1 MRKIIAIVLSL
12 ILLVSLSVSA
22 AAAATRAFLFQEYE
36 VTAGAVLCYGK
47 QLPADGALEVSANSK
62 IVNDVSIS
70 TLAQEKIPLT
80 VYCLVD
86 SATSQSEK
94 MVQCRQDVLLNISSQ
109 MAEEDTMVI
118 ATIDSVLTESKPLDT
133 KAARDTAIKTISGST
148 WSTNLYDGISE
159 ALKTLHTNTAYNK
172 NRCLVI
178 ISDGH
183 DDGKSLADGDRILEQ
198 VKETGISVYT
208 VLLGSKVTEK
218 DLNLQKQIAEESMG
232 GFLTFPEQDKLS
244 GAAAGQRIWES
255 AKGACVIR
263 VGLEKLQQDG
273 SDQQLL
279 IRYDAAD
286 TLYEDTI
293 LVRAVDLPAAPNV
306 PSTEPA
312 PEETT
317 EIVETETVPES
328 TGGKDG
334 GEDDE
339 LPLELLLA
347 CGIGVIL
354 LGVGVTAFILFRKK
368 SQANTPEINI
378 DINNNWNAEAPSDN
392 GGYSFSEDTGFV
404 TDDAYSA
411 GAGQSAVDSVS
422 QIDMTMPVENRCH
435 VFAVAIMH
443 PEIAADFY
451 LTPNM
456 EATFGRTDK
465 AEIILNPNDKKLS
478 GCHGSFFWNGKML
491 LVQDRQSTNGT
502 AVNGEICPKD
512 VWLQIEDGAAL
523 RAGNYEYRIKYKV
536 D

>member
-218 DLNLQKQIAEESMG
+218 DLNLQKQIAEDSMG
-232 GFLTFPEQDKLS
+232 GFLMFPEQDKIS
-244 GAAAGQRIWES
+244 GAAVGQRIWES
-255 AKGACVIR
+255 AKNAAVIR
-263 VGLEKLQQDG
+263 VGLEQLQDG

-293 LVRAVDLPAAPNV
+293 LVRAVDLPAPPPA
-306 PSTEPA
+306 PSTEA
-312 PEETT
+312 PETT
-317 EIVETETVPES
+317 EDPTET
-328 TGGKDG
+328 TG
-334 GEDDE
+334 GEDPGEEKE
-339 LPLELLLA
+339 LPLELLLV

-354 LGVGVTAFILFRKK
+354 LGVGVAVFIILRKK
-368 SQANTPEINI
+368 SRSNTPEINI
-378 DINNNWNAEAPSDN
+378 DVNNNWNADMSSDN
-392 GGYSFSEDTGFV
+392 GSYTFSEDIGFV

-411 GAGQSAVDSVS
+411 DSAAPAMDPVS
-422 QIDMTMPVENRCH
+422 QIDMTTPVENRCH

-443 PEIAADFY
+443 PDIAVDFY

-456 EATFGRTDK
+456 ETTFGRTDK
-465 AEIILNPNDKKLS
+465 AEIVLNPTDKKLS

-502 AVNGEICPKD
+502 AVNGELCPKD
-512 VWLQIEDGAAL
+512 VWLKVEDGAAL
-523 RAGNYEYRIKYKV
+523 RAGNFEYRIKYKV